1 MRKPKFCLRPI
12 QSDLTWKTLSELGMS
27 QRCVTLPVPNELK
40 HFGCIET
47 QRFKSGRFQ
56 DLLQAPELLQ
66 VVEVLIDRYNMKHTS
81 VAYQLSFHHPHIG
94 SQT

>member
-1 MRKPKFCLRPI
+1 MRKPKFCLPPI
-12 QSDLTWKTLSELGMS
+12 QSDLTWKTLSELGTS
-27 QRCVTLPVPNELK
+27 QRCVTLSVPNELN

-47 QRFKSGRFQ
+47 QRFRSGRFQ

-66 VVEVLIDRYNMKHTS
+66 VVEGLIDRYSMEHTP
-81 VAYQLSFHHPHIG
+81 VAYQLSFHHPQIG